1 MYGFI
6 NLSRMQSNRIVVN
19 WVFELILKSFTD
31 ISAAISRIK
40 FHFYFWERLNY
51 R

>member
-19 WVFELILKSFTD
+19 WVFELILKLFTD
-31 ISAAISRIK
+31 VSAAISRIN
-40 FHFYFWERLNY
+40 FHNFWERLNY